1 MIPYKLLGP
10 YISVLKNQ
18 AIFHQQKPGK
28 AGNGQGLC
36 DRGGNNTKLK
46 ETSSKDFRNS
56 NKIKDSFFNSM
67 QFLFLGDGVSTG
79 MITYLG

>member
-1 MIPYKLLGP
+1 MRKVANDFRLSTYNHTVLFRKSMIPYKLLGP

-46 ETSSKDFRNS
+46 ETSSKDFRHS
-56 NKIKDSFFNSM
+56 DKIKDSF
-67 QFLFLGDGVSTG
+67 
-79 MITYLG
+79 